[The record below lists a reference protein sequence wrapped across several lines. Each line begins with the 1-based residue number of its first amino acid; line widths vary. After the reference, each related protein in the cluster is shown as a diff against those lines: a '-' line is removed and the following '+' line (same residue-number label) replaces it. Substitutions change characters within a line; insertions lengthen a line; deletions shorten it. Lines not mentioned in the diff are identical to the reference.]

1 MVSGGESSLV
11 AAASRVE
18 GMEPFSHSSLFFPCP
33 KDKGAG
39 NHLLQ
44 LHFSRDI
51 QKYLNLLWLF
61 NILLWLFNILLWLLN
76 IWWNQILWIKNV
88 ALVAATAHL
97 QSYGISFKFWTF
109 DLPNHHIQI
118 LLLSVSKTFDLRTRY
133 LDFVKKR
140 LAAGNVEKCC
150 NKNTFD
156 LRMYKQK
163 HFDFVRKKTKK
174 LAAGNVDT

>member
-1 MVSGGESSLV
+1 M
-11 AAASRVE
+11 
-18 GMEPFSHSSLFFPCP
+18 
-33 KDKGAG
+33 
-39 NHLLQ
+39 
-44 LHFSRDI
+44 
-51 QKYLNLLWLF
+51 
-61 NILLWLFNILLWLLN
+61 
-76 IWWNQILWIKNV
+76 NQILWIKNV